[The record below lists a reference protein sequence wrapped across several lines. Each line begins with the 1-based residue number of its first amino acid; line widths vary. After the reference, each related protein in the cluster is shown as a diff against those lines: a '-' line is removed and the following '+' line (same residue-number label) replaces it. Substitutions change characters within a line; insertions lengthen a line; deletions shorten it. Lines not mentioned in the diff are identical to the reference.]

1 MILPHTGRALVE
13 ATPGRF
19 AHHHPDPP
27 RPAADIHLTRWSPAR
42 ADAYAH
48 DDRRQHW
55 FRTLDRLG
63 LGFDS

>member
-13 ATPGRF
+13 ATPGRY
-19 AHHHPDPP
+19 AHHRPDLP
-27 RPAADIHLTRWSPAR
+27 RPAADVNLTRRSPAR
-42 ADAYAH
+42 ADAHAH

-55 FRTLDRLG
+55 LRTLDRLG

>member
-1 MILPHTGRALVE
+1 MILPHTDRAFAEV
-13 ATPGRF
+13 TPGRY
-19 AHHHPDPP
+19 AHHRPDSP

-48 DDRRQHW
+48 DDRHQHW
-55 FRTLDRLG
+55 LRTPDRLG